1 MAEVISNHPDS
12 SDSRTRRRSTRTTST
27 MSLGIELEGGEA
39 FEKEEEEETKVLF
52 IDDKNWMEDNEE
64 TNNTTA
70 TEDNKEEA
78 DNGHN
83 NDTDQ
88 IKKVELFKKEMEEEM
103 QEGEELSVSSIAV
116 DYGYGTTLND
126 NGPSIKLGTG
136 AGGSTSSFEQS
147 STSTIGSRFRRRK
160 SSIII
165 SSTTGRALFN
175 DGVLGHSYGGVANG
189 RNSVMAYDSQTF
201 HAAPSASVDPGPRSE
216 NQAIVPVAT
225 DPDEEIRRLRAQ
237 NKILANQNSVQSAQL
252 QHQSVQLQHQ
262 TTPIG
267 TTATPNRAPGG
278 RKRSKQNPHGTGK
291 NIPGRIGRLDQD
303 QDRPSFLAGFS
314 GYSPPLWFDLD
325 KALRQIG
332 CPGWKGGSSRDIRSS
347 ADSGPPLTR
356 SQKIKA
362 GVRLVFYCVI
372 FLADFADGILDFA
385 VSIRE
390 ILGLDENEDE
400 NAPSLRGWAI
410 WLFLAT
416 AMGRTLA
423 GVLAIYYHR
432 IDKADRENSYFLVEL
447 TIWRVEDMAALF
459 FLSLK
464 RVNGVEW
471 TSWDSTNLYLT
482 IVCSIAFLVPILY
495 RWKHIAKGLPRCV
508 SRFVFTF
515 YGLDFLYMLSALV
528 YNEHLFAMSVSQWEL
543 IIRITYPITVS
554 MQLLVLYHWSRHLY
568 KKEKMREQQQQQE
581 QDLEHGE
588 PTPTSVDGVVGTYEQ

>member
-1 MAEVISNHPDS
+1 MAEGISNHPDS

-27 MSLGIELEGGEA
+27 MSIGLDLEGGEA

-147 STSTIGSRFRRRK
+147 STRTIGSILRRRK
-160 SSIII
+160 SSI
-165 SSTTGRALFN
+165 TKERALLN
-175 DGVLGHSYGGVANG
+175 DGVLVPARVANG

-262 TTPIG
+262 TVLLVDG
-267 TTATPNRAPGG
+267 NDQNRILTVQVKTYREELGG
-278 RKRSKQNPHGTGK
+278 STKT
-291 NIPGRIGRLDQD
+291 RIVLT
-303 QDRPSFLAGFS
+303 FLAGFS

>member
-1 MAEVISNHPDS
+1 MAEVISIHPDS
-12 SDSRTRRRSTRTTST
+12 SDSRTRRHSTRTTST
-27 MSLGIELEGGEA
+27 MSIGLDLEGGEA

-147 STSTIGSRFRRRK
+147 STRTIGSILRRRK
-160 SSIII
+160 SSI
-165 SSTTGRALFN
+165 TKERALLN
-175 DGVLGHSYGGVANG
+175 DGVLVPARVANG

-262 TTPIG
+262 TVLLVDG
-267 TTATPNRAPGG
+267 NDQNRILTVQVKTYREELGG
-278 RKRSKQNPHGTGK
+278 STKT
-291 NIPGRIGRLDQD
+291 RIVLT
-303 QDRPSFLAGFS
+303 FLAGFS

>member
-1 MAEVISNHPDS
+1 
-12 SDSRTRRRSTRTTST
+12 

-126 NGPSIKLGTG
+126 NG
-136 AGGSTSSFEQS
+136 
-147 STSTIGSRFRRRK
+147 R
-160 SSIII
+160 
-165 SSTTGRALFN
+165 
-175 DGVLGHSYGGVANG
+175 

-262 TTPIG
+262 TVLLVDG
-267 TTATPNRAPGG
+267 NDQNRILTVQVKTYREELGG
-278 RKRSKQNPHGTGK
+278 STKT
-291 NIPGRIGRLDQD
+291 RIVLT
-303 QDRPSFLAGFS
+303 FLAGFS